1 MDFIRELNDSTLYTF
16 HSHTEFCDGRAQ
28 MEAFARRAVA
38 DGFTHYGFTPHSPIP
53 IESPCNMR
61 QADVPRY
68 LDEVEHIRRDHGD
81 RCRFYAGMEIDYLE
95 GVWGPAEPY
104 FATLSLEDSTVPMI
118 YGVIPI
124 LMIVCMDVFMS
135 FIMLK
140 NSRFRRLVTGTPQI
154 IITDGII
161 DRKVM
166 KHLRYSV
173 DELMEA
179 MRECMIFDISQV
191 QYAIVE
197 TTGKINFYQKS
208 RYRNVENGDVGVQV
222 TNCDPPCL
230 LIKDGE
236 INYPGL
242 RRWNGDEAKLREII
256 KSMKLDIKDIF
267 LLTDSTD
274 KGIYTVLKSNDK
286 YGTKPICKAEDK

>member
-1 MDFIRELNDSTLYTF
+1 MLGT
-16 HSHTEFCDGRAQ
+16 
-28 MEAFARRAVA
+28 
-38 DGFTHYGFTPHSPIP
+38 
-53 IESPCNMR
+53 
-61 QADVPRY
+61 
-68 LDEVEHIRRDHGD
+68 HIR
-81 RCRFYAGMEIDYLE
+81 
-95 GVWGPAEPY
+95 
-104 FATLSLEDSTVPMI
+104 
-118 YGVIPI
+118 
-124 LMIVCMDVFMS
+124 FMAQVN
-135 FIMLK
+135 K
-140 NSRFRRLVTGTPQI
+140 DAVKAKKQ
-154 IITDGII
+154 
-161 DRKVM
+161 
-166 KHLRYSV
+166 
-173 DELMEA
+173 ELMEA

-208 RYRNVENGDVGVQV
+208 RYRNVENGDVGIQV

-242 RRWNGDEAKLREII
+242 RRWNGDEAKLREMI

>member
-1 MDFIRELNDSTLYTF
+1 MLIIIIRSVLLYILIVFALRLMGKKQLAQLQPSELVTTILISN
-16 HSHTEFCDGRAQ
+16 
-28 MEAFARRAVA
+28 
-38 DGFTHYGFTPHSPIP
+38 I
-53 IESPCNMR
+53 
-61 QADVPRY
+61 
-68 LDEVEHIRRDHGD
+68 
-81 RCRFYAGMEIDYLE
+81 
-95 GVWGPAEPY
+95 
-104 FATLSLEDSTVPMI
+104 ATLSLEDSTVPMI

-208 RYRNVENGDVGVQV
+208 RYRNVENGEIGIQV